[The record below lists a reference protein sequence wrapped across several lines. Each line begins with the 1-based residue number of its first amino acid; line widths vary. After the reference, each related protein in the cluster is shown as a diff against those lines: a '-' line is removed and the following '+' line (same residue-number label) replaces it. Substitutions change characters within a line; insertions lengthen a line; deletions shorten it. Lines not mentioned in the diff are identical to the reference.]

1 MSTTARSL
9 VLTRGI
15 SAVGLS
21 ALASLTLFPFLWV
34 LLLSTH
40 DRETIFSGT
49 LPFYWGDQL
58 AENYVRLLEILPFW
72 RVLWNS
78 VSVSLLSTLVS
89 LAICSL
95 GGYAFAVYRFPGK
108 TALFAMLII
117 SMMIPPVLSLI
128 PYYLVV
134 SFIGLLDT
142 HAAIWLPLAITPFG
156 VFLVRQYVASS
167 VPRDL
172 FDAARI
178 EGANEF
184 QLFWHVAL
192 PLVKPA
198 LATLAIVQFVGAW
211 NNFMIPLIVL
221 KSQDMYVLTLALRSV
236 QSVANT
242 PWGAVM
248 LGTFLSMLPLLIV
261 FAFASRQI
269 MAGLTSG
276 AVK

>member
-1 MSTTARSL
+1 MSSASRSL
-9 VLTRGI
+9 VITRGA

-95 GGYAFAVYRFPGK
+95 GGFAFAVYRFPGK

-167 VPRDL
+167 VPKDL

-211 NNFMIPLIVL
+211 NNFMIPLVVL

-261 FAFASRQI
+261 FAFASRQL
-269 MAGLTSG
+269 MSGLTAG

>member
-1 MSTTARSL
+1 MSSASRSL
-9 VLTRGI
+9 VLTRCL

-95 GGYAFAVYRFPGK
+95 GGYAFAAYRFPGK

-198 LATLAIVQFVGAW
+198 LATLTIVQFVGAW

>member
-1 MSTTARSL
+1 MSSAARSL
-9 VLTRGI
+9 VLTRGL

-167 VPRDL
+167 VPKDL